1 MDGIFRLH
9 EHLLIQIL
17 KSKKKSS
24 YNFQMLN
31 SYCGHGILTYEPG
44 IRLKLYLLGRVQFKK
59 KFKFDHPDSYMY
71 VII

>member
-1 MDGIFRLH
+1 
-9 EHLLIQIL
+9 
-17 KSKKKSS
+17 
-24 YNFQMLN
+24 MLN

-59 KFKFDHPDSYMY
+59 KHPDSYMY